1 MNAILFKFTM
11 PKQPR
16 FQSKEPSI
24 NLVSKHIYHRI
35 DGVLLASSKYGK
47 RQLVIKNKPADWN
60 QSETA
65 RYFDR
70 KIIRIRRILSKLALL
85 YFQVFVCAF
94 LSSNNFV

>member
-1 MNAILFKFTM
+1 M

-16 FQSKEPSI
+16 FQSKEASI

-35 DGVLLASSKYGK
+35 DGVHVLLAASKYGK

-65 RYFDR
+65 RYLNE
-70 KIIRIRRILSKLALL
+70 K
-85 YFQVFVCAF
+85 
-94 LSSNNFV
+94 

>member
-24 NLVSKHIYHRI
+24 NLVSKDIYYRI

-47 RQLVIKNKPADWN
+47 RQLVIKN
-60 QSETA
+60 
-65 RYFDR
+65 
-70 KIIRIRRILSKLALL
+70 IISRLIGTNLKLRDILNEK
-85 YFQVFVCAF
+85 
-94 LSSNNFV
+94 